1 MNPGSVIICTYSH
14 QIRPFHQLRGYS
26 MARDETMSLFDL
38 PDEEVGTDLSDAP
51 LAERMRPRTLDE
63 FVGQEHLVGEG
74 RLIRGLVQAGGP
86 LPSLILWGGPGT
98 GKTTLARL
106 LARLASARFSQLSAV
121 LSGVKELR
129 EAIAEARKQRH
140 RGHRTVLFI
149 DEIHRYNKAQQ
160 DALLQAVEDGTV
172 TLIGATTENPSFEVI
187 GALLSRTKVLALEPL
202 EPEDIVTI
210 LRRALADSQRGLAS
224 LRPDVSDEALKRL
237 ASAAGGDARVAL
249 TAIESAVLATSPGPD
264 GVRRVQAAMLTEALN
279 SLARFWE
286 G

>member
-1 MNPGSVIICTYSH
+1 MSRESTGNLFGEP
-14 QIRPFHQLRGYS
+14 L
-26 MARDETMSLFDL
+26 DEKNGADPQPTRA
-38 PDEEVGTDLSDAP
+38 DAP
-51 LAERMRPRTLDE
+51 LAERMRPHSIE
-63 FVGQEHLVGEG
+63 QFVGQEHLIGEG
-74 RLIRGLVQAGGP
+74 RLVRRLIDQGGP

-106 LARLASARFSQLSAV
+106 LAGLSGARFVSLSAV

-129 EAIAEARKQRH
+129 EAIAMASKEGRK
-140 RGHRTVLFI
+140 GTRTILFI

-172 TLIGATTENPSFEVI
+172 TLLGATTENPSFEVI